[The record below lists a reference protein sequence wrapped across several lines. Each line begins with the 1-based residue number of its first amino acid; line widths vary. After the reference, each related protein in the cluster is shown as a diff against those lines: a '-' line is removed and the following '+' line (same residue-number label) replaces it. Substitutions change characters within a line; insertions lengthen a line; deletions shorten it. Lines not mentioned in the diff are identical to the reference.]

1 MNNLTSNAINKS
13 ERKISGKGAVSSLF
27 IDKNTAVYFDSFGI
41 EYIPQEVLNN
51 IKD

>member
-41 EYIPQEVLNN
+41 EYIPQKV
-51 IKD
+51 